1 MPASNDWYLLHPDW
15 REGLADIERTIL
27 DQLQADRAAGARVQL
42 DYDGPWVESCSLTM
56 GDLVAASRRKGRQA
70 IERAMRDRGDLT
82 TAHGALEATVPPRAA
97 RGGVGSREGWAA

>member
-15 REGLADIERTIL
+15 REGFADIERTIL

-42 DYDGPWVESCSLTM
+42 DYGAPWVESASLTYD
-56 GDLVAASRRKGRQA
+56 DLVEASRRKARSA

-82 TAHGALEATVPPRAA
+82 TAHRALEATVPPRSE
-97 RGGVGSREGWAA
+97 RGGVGAREGWAA